1 MCAQVRVAGCVVC
14 LEFQMSVQSL
24 PTQGLRYAVH
34 LLHASSEVTPRVSG
48 FGVAIP
54 HFEFGFRMLVVIS
67 DLEFEFTARVRIRL
81 RGSDVPGSEP
91 WVPNSEPDFGTQLR
105 DLNSE
110 TESGTKTRE
119 PEPGTRRRRHGRRR
133 RTTTITTTP
142 TTRTT
147 TRTSTPGLPSISS
160 RWWGEGTLPPRLAG
174 GYGW

>member
-1 MCAQVRVAGCVVC
+1 MCPSACCGLCCLLGIPNVGPKFANPRSAVRGPPSACEFRSHATGFRVWGCD
-14 LEFQMSVQSL
+14 
-24 PTQGLRYAVH
+24 
-34 LLHASSEVTPRVSG
+34 
-48 FGVAIP
+48 P

-67 DLEFEFTARVRIRL
+67 DVEFEFTARVRIRL

-147 TRTSTPGLPSISS
+147 TRTSTPGLPSLSS